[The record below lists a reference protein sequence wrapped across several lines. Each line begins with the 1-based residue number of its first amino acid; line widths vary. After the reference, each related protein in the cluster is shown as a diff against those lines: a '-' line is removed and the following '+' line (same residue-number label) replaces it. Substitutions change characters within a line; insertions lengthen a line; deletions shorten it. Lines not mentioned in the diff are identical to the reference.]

1 MTKLLSKKLVNKLVV
16 KRVSVFLL
24 TFLVLGVNN
33 VYAQK
38 EEEERKFANAKTTKV
53 KAIGQKLAKQMEPA
67 RFCLAPEAEKEGEEP
82 PKPDAACA
90 LKALDK
96 INTSKIAGHEKAE
109 LWNLYGY
116 TYFLLENQAKT
127 KEYYSRVINEPEANV
142 PLRNRTLKTVAQ
154 LHMMDEEYDMA
165 LKLYQE
171 WMSFQEILGAPDFAL
186 LSTIYYNI
194 DDQDSALK
202 NIEIAIEMRESADKI
217 GQENWYA
224 IQRSIYYQ
232 RSDFRK
238 VITIL
243 NKLIVNYPNVRYWRE
258 LGGMYAE
265 LEETNEQ
272 LSAYAAAYIQNG
284 LTSESQIVG
293 LAYMY
298 LGADAPYKAAQ
309 ILIDGFES
317 GEVEQTEKN
326 LQIVG
331 SALYQA
337 SELKKALPWMEK
349 AASKATD
356 GESYN
361 RLAGIY
367 VDLERFEDSIRT
379 AAEATRRGGVKRLD
393 LVYMTKGNAE
403 FNLKRYDDAIKS
415 FRKIKKADDSYKSAQ
430 DWIRYVEAERK
441 RDKQLRDS
449 GIDLDKIL
457 ASR

>member
-1 MTKLLSKKLVNKLVV
+1 MKLTNRSVV
-16 KRVSVFLL
+16 KAISVALL
-24 TFLVLGVNN
+24 ACLALGVND

-38 EEEERKFANAKTTKV
+38 KGEEERKFDKVKTTKV
-53 KAIGQKLAKQMEPA
+53 KAMSQKLAKQVDPA
-67 RFCLAPEAEKEGEEP
+67 RQCLSPQPEKEGE
-82 PKPDAACA
+82 KSPDPDPNCA
-90 LKALDK
+90 LRVLDK
-96 INTSKIAGHEKAE
+96 INTSKLPGHERAE

-127 KEYYSRVINEPEANV
+127 KEYYSRVVNEPEANA

-154 LHMMDEEYDMA
+154 LHMMDEEFDKA
-165 LKLYQE
+165 LVLYLE
-171 WMSFQEILGAPDFAL
+171 WMGMQEILGAPDYAL
-186 LSTIYYNI
+186 LSTIYYNV
-194 DDQDSALK
+194 DDLNKSLE
-202 NIEIAIEMRESADKI
+202 NIEIAIEMRESAGKI
-217 GQENWYA
+217 GAENWYS

-232 RSDFRK
+232 RGDFRK
-238 VITIL
+238 VVTIL

-265 LEETNEQ
+265 LENTKQQ
-272 LSAYAAAYIQNG
+272 LNAYATAYIQNG
-284 LTSESQIVG
+284 LTSESQLVG

-298 LGADAPYKAAQ
+298 IGADVPYKGAQ
-309 ILIDGFES
+309 ILIDGFDS
-317 GEVEQTEKN
+317 GDIEQTEKN
-326 LQIVG
+326 LQLVG

-349 AASKATD
+349 AASKAKS
-356 GESYN
+356 GESYS

-367 VDLERFEDSIRT
+367 VDLERYQDSIRT
-379 AAEATRRGGVKRLD
+379 ASEAIRRGGVKRLD
-393 LVYMTKGNAE
+393 LVYMTKGSAE

-415 FRKIKKADDSYKSAQ
+415 FRKIKDKRSLKSAK

>member
-1 MTKLLSKKLVNKLVV
+1 MTIFNKSVV
-16 KRVSVFLL
+16 KSISTLL
-24 TFLVLGVNN
+24 IAFLVLGVNN

-38 EEEERKFANAKTTKV
+38 EEEERRFANAKTTKV
-53 KAIGQKLAKQMEPA
+53 KAMTQKLAKQLDPA
-67 RFCLAPEAEKEGEEP
+67 RMCLSPEAEEGQEP
-82 PKPDAACA
+82 PKPDPDCA
-90 LKALDK
+90 LRVLDK
-96 INTSKIAGHEKAE
+96 VDTDKLAGHEKAE
-109 LWNLYGY
+109 IWNLYGY
-116 TYFLLENQAKT
+116 TYFLLENQVKT
-127 KEYYSRVINEPEANV
+127 KEYYSRVVNEPEANA

-154 LHMMDEEYDMA
+154 LHMMDEEFDLA
-165 LKLYQE
+165 LKFYQE
-171 WMSFQEILGAPDFAL
+171 WMSFQEILGAPDYAL
-186 LSTIYYNI
+186 LSTIYYNL
-194 DDQDSALK
+194 DDQQKSLE
-202 NIEIAIEMRESADKI
+202 NIEIAIEMRESAGKI
-217 GQENWYA
+217 GQENWYS

-232 RSDFRK
+232 RNDFRK

-243 NKLIVNYPNVRYWRE
+243 DKLIVNYPNVRYWRE

-265 LEETNEQ
+265 LEETEKQ
-272 LSAYAAAYIQNG
+272 LSAYATAYIQNG

-298 LGADAPYKAAQ
+298 LGADVPYKAAQ

-317 GEVEQTEKN
+317 GEVDQTEKN

-337 SELKKALPWMEK
+337 SELKKSLPWMEK
-349 AASKATD
+349 AASKAED
-356 GESYN
+356 GESYS

-379 AAEATRRGGVKRLD
+379 AKEAIRRGGVKRPD

-415 FRKIKKADDSYKSAQ
+415 FRKIKDKRSVKPAQ

>member
-1 MTKLLSKKLVNKLVV
+1 MTKLMNKSLI
-16 KRVSVFLL
+16 KIVSVLIFS
-24 TFLVLGVNN
+24 FFVLGVND
-33 VYAQK
+33 VYAQKK
-38 EEEERKFANAKTTKV
+38 EEEERKFENAKTTRV
-53 KAIGQKLAKQMEPA
+53 KAMSQKLAKQLDPA
-67 RFCLAPEAEKEGEEP
+67 RACLAPEPEEEGGKAPE
-82 PKPDAACA
+82 PDAACA
-90 LKALDK
+90 LRILEKV
-96 INTSKIAGHEKAE
+96 NTTKLPGHEKAE
-109 LWNLYGY
+109 IWNLFGY

-127 KEYYSRVINEPEANV
+127 KEYYSRVVNEPEANV

-154 LHMMDEEYDMA
+154 LHMMDEEFDLA
-165 LKLYQE
+165 LKFYQE
-171 WMSFQEILGAPDFAL
+171 WMALQEILGAPDYAL
-186 LSTIYYNI
+186 LSTINYNL
-194 DDQDSALK
+194 DDFDGALK
-202 NIEIAIEMRESADKI
+202 NIEIAIEMRESAGKI
-217 GQENWYA
+217 GAENWYS

-243 NKLIVNYPNVRYWRE
+243 DKLIVNYPNVRYWRE

-265 LEETNEQ
+265 LEETTSQ
-272 LSAYAAAYIQNG
+272 LGAYSVAHIQNG

-298 LGADAPYKAAQ
+298 VGADAPYKAAQ

-317 GEVEQTEKN
+317 EQVEQSEKN

-356 GESYN
+356 GESYS

-367 VDLERFEDSIRT
+367 VDLERYEDAIRT
-379 AAEATRRGGVKRLD
+379 ANEAIRRGKVKRLD

-403 FNLKRYDDAIKS
+403 FNLKRYDDSIKS
-415 FRKIKKADDSYKSAQ
+415 FRKIKKDGPSGKSAE
-430 DWIRYVEAERK
+430 DWIRYVDNERK

-449 GIDLDKIL
+449 GIDLEKIL